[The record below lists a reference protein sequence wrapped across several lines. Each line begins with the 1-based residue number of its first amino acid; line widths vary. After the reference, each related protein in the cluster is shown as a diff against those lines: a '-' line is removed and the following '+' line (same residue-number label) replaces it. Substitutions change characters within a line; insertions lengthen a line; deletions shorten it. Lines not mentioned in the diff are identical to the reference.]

1 MATILVSAYAVN
13 PFKGSEDAMGWN
25 FVLQIARHNKVIAIT
40 RKNNAAHI
48 EKYFAEHPELKET
61 KQRIEFLYFD
71 WPKWMIFWKKGP
83 VLSLIYY
90 YFWQLTLAIWL
101 KSKNVQFDIA
111 HNLNFHND
119 WTPTFLW
126 LLGKPMVWG
135 PVGHHPKVPKQ
146 FLLPQ
151 FGMKEYI
158 KDRFLWVL
166 KNIFWNLDP
175 MLYIAKKKAAM
186 IYCMSKEA
194 VAKMRLTKNYIIH
207 PSVACEE
214 AEKIFVQKEKFRIL
228 SVGRFVPLKGFDVT
242 IRSFAQFY
250 HSLSAQ
256 QQDTVQLTLVG
267 SGPLKQYLKKL
278 IKELKIDNV
287 TNIIEWL
294 PRNQLPELYAS
305 SSVFLFPSHEGAGM
319 VVPEAMSYGLPV
331 VCMNNCGPGEL
342 VHPATSLRVNYDT
355 YDNTIAEIA
364 TKLEILFTND
374 ILNEQEQLLSLQRYE
389 NMFRWNVRGDLLQGI
404 YQDIL
409 KNNQ

>member
-1 MATILVSAYAVN
+1 MATILVTAYAVN
-13 PFKGSEDAMGWN
+13 PYKGSEDAMGWN
-25 FVLQIARHNKVIAIT
+25 FVLQIARYNHVIAIT

-48 EKYFAEHPELKET
+48 EQYFAENPALDET
-61 KQRIEFLYFD
+61 KKHIQFLYFD

-101 KSKNVQFDIA
+101 KYKKLNFDIA

-126 LLGKPMVWG
+126 MLGKPMVWG
-135 PVGHHPKVPKQ
+135 PVGHHPKIPKQ

-151 FGMKEYI
+151 FGLKEYI
-158 KDRFLWVL
+158 KDRFLWIL

-175 MLYIAKKKAAM
+175 FLYIAKKKAAM
-186 IYCMSKEA
+186 IYCMSHEA
-194 VAKMRLTKNYIIH
+194 VAKMRLTKNYVIH
-207 PSVACEE
+207 PSVACEA
-214 AEKIFVQKEKFRIL
+214 AENISLSKEKFRIL
-228 SVGRFVPLKGFDVT
+228 SVGRLVPLKGFDVT
-242 IRSFAQFY
+242 IRSFAHFY
-250 HSLSAQ
+250 HLLSTQ

-278 IKELKIDNV
+278 IQELQIENA

-342 VHPATSLRVNYDT
+342 VHSESLLKVDYSS
-355 YDNTIAEIA
+355 YENTVANIA
-364 TKLEILFTND
+364 TKLSMLFTNTTQRK
-374 ILNEQEQLLSLQRYE
+374 QEELLALQRY
-389 NMFRWNVRGDLLQGI
+389 NTLFRWNVRGDLLQEI
-404 YQDIL
+404 YTNIL
-409 KNNQ
+409 NKQK